1 MDEIDRISE
10 LGYVPSHDDILRA
23 HVRTL
28 GGIVEEAY
36 IRDRVNFE
44 MYDVGGQ
51 RNNRK
56 KWIHCFEH
64 VDAIIFVVD
73 LSDYDVIRA
82 SGLPSTNTLDP
93 SSQNKHL
100 PRELLLKIT
109 EFVGREDVK
118 RMGKV
123 CKFWSEVCPC
133 RVSRMD
139 QSISSFEEVMLDD
152 VHSFLHSII

>member
-23 HVRTL
+23 NVRTL

-82 SGLPSTNTLDP
+82 SGLPSSNTLNP
-93 SSQNKHL
+93 SLQNKHL
-100 PRELLLKIT
+100 PRELLLKVID
-109 EFVGREDVK
+109 FVAKEDVK
-118 RMGKV
+118 RMREV
-123 CKFWSEVCPC
+123 CKFWNEVCPC

-139 QSISSFEEVMLDD
+139 QSISSFEEVTLDD

>member
-51 RNNRK
+51 RRNNRK

-64 VDAIIFVVD
+64 IDAIIFVAD
-73 LSDYDVIRA
+73 LSDYDMLR
-82 SGLPSTNTLDP
+82 SLQSTSTLDP
-93 SSQNKHL
+93 SLQNKHL
-100 PRELLLKIT
+100 PHDLLLKIT
-109 EFVGREDVK
+109 EFIGREDVK
-118 RMGKV
+118 RMREV
-123 CKFWSEVCPC
+123 CKFWNEVCPC

-139 QSISSFEEVMLDD
+139 QSISAFEEVTLITMMYP
-152 VHSFLHSII
+152 II

>member
-1 MDEIDRISE
+1 MGEIDRISKP
-10 LGYVPSHDDILRA
+10 GYVPSHDDILRA
-23 HVRTL
+23 NVRTL
-28 GGIVEEAY
+28 GGIVEEPF
-36 IRDRVNFE
+36 IRYGVNFE

-82 SGLPSTNTLDP
+82 SGLPSSNTLNP
-93 SSQNKHL
+93 SLQNKHL
-100 PRELLLKIT
+100 PRELLLKVID
-109 EFVGREDVK
+109 FVAKEDVK
-118 RMGKV
+118 RMREV
-123 CKFWSEVCPC
+123 CKFWNEVCPY

-139 QSISSFEEVMLDD
+139 QSISSFEEVRLYNA
-152 VHSFLHSII
+152 HSFYGHSI